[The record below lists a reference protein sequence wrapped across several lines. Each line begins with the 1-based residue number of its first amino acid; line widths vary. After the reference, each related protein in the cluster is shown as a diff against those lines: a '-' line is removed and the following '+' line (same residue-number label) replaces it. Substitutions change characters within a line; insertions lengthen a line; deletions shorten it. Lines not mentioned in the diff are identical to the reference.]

1 MSLLEKT
8 RKFVA
13 ENIQPGFHDKRLA
26 SFERLRLRTVLKR
39 KNPYLFR
46 AKSVNSAPEMV
57 RQLLDAHLSSNEE
70 TLFGEFL
77 ESLAIFVCQE
87 VYGGQKS
94 TTEGIDLE
102 FSRDDVRY
110 AIAVKSG
117 PNWGNSSQIA
127 KMKSSFD
134 KATRIAGHRA
144 RITFVNGCC
153 YGRNATPQKDGYL
166 KICGEDFWTLISN
179 EPQLYQELVEPL
191 GHQSSLH
198 CDSFNETY
206 GKILTRFTAE
216 FTAEYCFEDGGINWA
231 KLLQENSGSA
241 NKGIFQS

>member
-13 ENIQPGFHDKRLA
+13 ENIQPGFHDKRPA
-26 SFERLRLRTVLKR
+26 SFEKLRLKTVLKR

-46 AKSVNSAPEMV
+46 AKSVTAAPEMV

-87 VYGGQKS
+87 VYRGRKS

-102 FSRDDVRY
+102 FGKGDMRY

-127 KMKSSFD
+127 RMKSSFD
-134 KATRIAGHRA
+134 KARRIAGHRA
-144 RITFVNGCC
+144 QITFVNGCC
-153 YGRNATPQKDGYL
+153 YGRDKTPEKSGYL
-166 KICGEDFWTLISN
+166 KLCGEDFWTLISN
-179 EPQLYQELVEPL
+179 EPKLFQELVEPL
-191 GHQSSLH
+191 GHQATLH
-198 CDSFNETY
+198 CDTFNETY

-216 FTAEYCFEDGGINWA
+216 FTTDYCEADGGIDWA
-231 KLLQENSGSA
+231 KLLEENSGSA
-241 NKGIFQS
+241 SKGIFKT